1 MQGCMKKNEALS
13 FNARQGLCFCSCVLE
28 FIDEGRKGIKNFHDF
43 LQMLQD
49 KDVQQMGSQAET
61 TQSEMHLLSI
71 IQKSGASIQYRRMS
85 LSSQSTDC
93 STNLSN
99 SLESPE
105 LLLRLRRL
113 RCKFHLRFN

>member
-1 MQGCMKKNEALS
+1 MYKNEALS
-13 FNARQGLCFCSCVLE
+13 FNARQGLCFCSCVFE
-28 FIDEGRKGIKNFHDF
+28 FIDEGRKGIKNFHT
-43 LQMLQD
+43 L
-49 KDVQQMGSQAET
+49 
-61 TQSEMHLLSI
+61 I
-71 IQKSGASIQYRRMS
+71 ASMTYMPIS